1 METLY
6 LNGEIIA
13 YKTTYISKNKDIL
26 LDKIHEI
33 IKVSP
38 NVTND
43 GYTIFNEYFVYFKDI
58 IDYGT
63 ELCSN
68 LMKENDK
75 KYEEILYEYWINRVK
90 KDNSNPNQLTTIEN
104 PVYHDHKTISLQN
117 NTFIPN
123 YTFVYYVQM
132 QDNLIDN
139 QGALLIKN
147 KDGEIYTYYPK
158 EHDLIIMDGDLPH
171 SPVPA
176 LNSTKDRLVVACN
189 LGFINNKKERTFL

>member
-68 LMKENDK
+68 LMKENDI
-75 KYEEILYEYWINRVK
+75 KYKEILYEYWINRVK
-90 KDNSNPNQLTTIEN
+90 KDKENYSQLTTIEK

-117 NTFIPN
+117 NKFIPN

-176 LNSTKDRLVVACN
+176 FNSTKDRLVVACN
-189 LGFINNKKERTFL
+189 LGFINNKKEKTLL